1 MNRTLPERHLP
12 SLQPVTRG
20 MQVDR
25 DASEELARML
35 GGIGTATES
44 QSLTARMAAA
54 IDDLSYGSGI

>member
-1 MNRTLPERHLP
+1 
-12 SLQPVTRG
+12 